1 MQITAG
7 YDIVYDCPG
16 PTPMILLL
24 SPHPSRDA
32 DLDRP
37 HAIAFDPPVAAERYL
52 DGFGNLCTRLVAPPG
67 LLSIGCRMVVRDTG
81 QPDRL
86 VPDARQLAVEALPA
100 DTLVYLLGS
109 RYCDTDRLSDR
120 AWALFGGGPRG
131 WALVQAICD
140 YAHARIVFNYQ
151 HADPTRTASEAEHD
165 RRGVCRDYAHLAVT
179 LCRCMNIPARYCTGF
194 LGDMGTPPPY
204 GVMDFAAWFE
214 VYLEDGWHTFDA
226 RNNTPRIGR
235 ILIARGRDATDV
247 AIATTFGPCRLAGF
261 TVVTDELVTEVAP
274 ADLPAALPG

>member
-7 YDIVYDCPG
+7 YDITYECPH

-32 DLDRP
+32 DLAEP
-37 HAIAFDPPVAAERYL
+37 HAIAFEPPVPAERYL
-52 DGFGNLCTRLVAPPG
+52 DGFGNACTRIVAPAG
-67 LLSIGCRMVVRDTG
+67 RLAIGCRMTVSDG
-81 QPDRL
+81 GEPDRL
-86 VPDARQLAVEALPA
+86 VPHARQHPVEALPA
-100 DTLVYLLGS
+100 DALVFLLGS
-109 RYCDTDRLSDR
+109 RYCDTDRMTDR
-120 AWALFGGGPRG
+120 AWALFGDGPRG

-140 YAHARIVFNYQ
+140 YAHDRIVFNYQ
-151 HADPTRTASEAEHD
+151 HADATRTASEADRD
-165 RRGVCRDYAHLAVT
+165 RRGVCRDYAHLAIT

-194 LGDMGTPPPY
+194 LGDMGTEPPY

-214 VYLEDGWHTFDA
+214 VFLNDGWHTFDA

-247 AIATTFGPCRLAGF
+247 AIATTFGSCRLTGF
-261 TVVTDELVTEVAP
+261 TVITDEVTT
-274 ADLPAALPG
+274 ALPG

>member
-1 MQITAG
+1 MGGPDPARHREWNDRPMQITAG
-7 YDIVYDCPG
+7 YDILYECPR

-32 DLDRP
+32 DLAEP
-37 HAIAFDPPVAAERYL
+37 HAIAFDPPTASERYL
-52 DGFGNLCTRLVAPPG
+52 DGHGNVCTRIVAPPG
-67 LLSIGCRMVVRDTG
+67 PLSISSRM
-81 QPDRL
+81 
-86 VPDARQLAVEALPA
+86 A
-100 DTLVYLLGS
+100 DTLVFLLGS
-109 RYCDTDRLSDR
+109 RYCDTDRMSDR
-120 AWALFGGGPRG
+120 AWALFGDGPRG

-140 YAHARIVFNYQ
+140 YAHERIVFNY
-151 HADPTRTASEAEHD
+151 ADADATRTASEAERD

-179 LCRCMNIPARYCTGF
+179 LCRCMNVPARYCTGF

-214 VYLEDGWHTFDA
+214 VYLDGAWHTFDA

-261 TVVTDELVTEVAP
+261 TVVTDELVTEVAR

>member
-7 YDIVYDCPG
+7 YDIVYECPG

-24 SPHPSRDA
+24 SPHPSRDQ
-32 DLDRP
+32 DLSAP
-37 HAIAFDPPVAAERYL
+37 HEIVFDPPIASEQYV
-52 DGFGNLCTRLVAPPG
+52 DGFGNVCTRILAPEG
-67 LLSIGCRMVVRDTG
+67 RLSIGCRMDVTDTG
-81 QPDRL
+81 LPDRL
-86 VPDARQLAVEALPA
+86 APEARQHLVEELPA

-109 RYCDTDRLSDR
+109 RYCDTDRMSDR
-120 AWALFGGGPRG
+120 AWTLFGNGPRG
-131 WALVQAICD
+131 WTLVQAICD
-140 YAHARIVFNYQ
+140 YAHNHIVFNYQ
-151 HADPTRTASEAEHD
+151 HADSTRTASDAERD
-165 RRGVCRDYAHLAVT
+165 RRGVCRDYAHLAIT

-194 LGDMGTPPPY
+194 LGDVGLPPPY

-214 VYLEDGWHTFDA
+214 VYLDGGWHTFDA

-247 AIATTFGPCRLAGF
+247 AIATTFGSCYLASF
-261 TVVTDELVTEVAP
+261 SVVADEVVTEVAE